1 MKLIIDSGGTKAE
14 WCLEDKGKALLS
26 FRTDGINFATG
37 DLSITGKIV
46 SEAVS
51 NIGDT
56 SLVEQVHFYA
66 AGLIIPEDGTLPE
79 SVARLDDLLKAR
91 FPEAEVFYASDLLGA
106 ARAVC
111 GHRKGIA
118 CIIGTGS
125 NTCLYDG
132 RKIVRNIHSCG
143 FILGDEGSGAC
154 LGKRFMGDFLKDRV
168 PEEVAKDFASR
179 FDTSYPEVVR
189 NVYRSPA
196 PARYLGSFAP
206 YILSW
211 YGRSP
216 YVTDLVENNFRD
228 LIRMFVKEYGNV
240 GCEVGSVGGFGYA
253 CRDILRKVAEDE
265 GITFGKILDAPMEG
279 LIAFHS

>member
-14 WCLEDKGKALLS
+14 WCLEDKGKALIS

-37 DLSITGKIV
+37 DLSITDKVV
-46 SEAVS
+46 SEAVY

-56 SLVEQVHFYA
+56 SGIDQVHFYA
-66 AGLIIPEDGTLPE
+66 AGLIIPEGGTLPD
-79 SVARLDDLLKAR
+79 SVSRLDVLLKAR
-91 FPEAEVFYASDLLGA
+91 FPKAEIFYASDLLGA

-125 NTCLYDG
+125 NTCFYDG
-132 RKIVRNIHSCG
+132 KDIVRNIHSCG

-154 LGKRFMGDFLKDRV
+154 LGKRFIADFLKDRM
-168 PEEVAKDFASR
+168 PGDVAKDFASKY
-179 FDTSYPEVVR
+179 DVSYSEVVR
-189 NVYRSPA
+189 CVYRNPA

-216 YVTDLVENNFRD
+216 YVTSLVEDNFRD
-228 LIRMFVKEYGNV
+228 LIRVFVKEYGET

-253 CRDILRKVAEDE
+253 CRDILRKVAESE
-265 GITFGKILDAPMEG
+265 GVTFGKILDAPMGG
-279 LIAFHS
+279 LIEFHN